1 MGGATVA
8 ASRFDEGGVWRVPPV
23 PFTDVIDESLSNERL
38 LRLVHESIRRL
49 PEPQQAVVTLRDVE
63 GLSTM
68 EVAELL
74 ELSEANVRVILHRGR
89 ARVRGDVEARMPGGG
104 S

>member
-1 MGGATVA
+1 
-8 ASRFDEGGVWRVPPV
+8 VPPE
-23 PFTDVIDESLSNERL
+23 PFTDAIDGAVSNETIV
-38 LRLVHESIRRL
+38 RLVHEAIARL

-68 EVAELL
+68 EVAALL

-89 ARVRGDVEARMPGGG
+89 ARVRNDVETKMTGGG